1 MSEELRLRYVVLRHE
16 GVPEPHF
23 DLMVETQPGSALWT
37 WRLGEWP
44 PSVGAKLHELG
55 DHRREYLEFEGPVSN
70 DRGWVKRVSSGLCD
84 LAISPSVPPKLW
96 ISIRSELKLSFTLE
110 QVGASDEWQV
120 IELNRS

>member
-1 MSEELRLRYVVLRHE
+1 MSEESRLRYVVLRHE

-55 DHRREYLEFEGPVSN
+55 DHRREYLDYEGPVSF
-70 DRGWVKRVSSGLCD
+70 DRGWVTRVSNGLCN
-84 LAISPSVPPKLW
+84 LAISPSTPPK
-96 ISIRSELKLSFTLE
+96 
-110 QVGASDEWQV
+110 G
-120 IELNRS
+120 